1 MKIKRVKKFN
11 YDFSDTGV
19 LSDLAFLLLIFF
31 LAAGTFI
38 PVWGYKM
45 DIGGTQSVSSPE
57 CLEFELTESGLKMDG
72 RRISTFMAGYRISNA
87 VEKNCDAKIILLV
100 APEVEYQTVVDA
112 IDIIKKAGAKNLNLS
127 VRSDR
132 QAP

>member
-31 LAAGTFI
+31 LAVGTFI
-38 PVWGYKM
+38 PVWGYRM
-45 DIGGTQSVSSPE
+45 DTGGVKSVPSPE

-87 VEKNCDAKIILLV
+87 VEKNCDAKITLLV
-100 APEVEYQTVVDA
+100 APEVEYQMVVDA
-112 IDIIKKAGAKNLNLS
+112 IDILKKAGTRNLNL
-127 VRSDR
+127 VAKSDR